1 MFRFPRRCATFPF
14 LIVLLAANSS
24 AASQTRSPYTES
36 DLESAVPMGI
46 PNVRTWAD
54 APLSVLQP
62 QVSHLP
68 ALESANEFSVLA
80 LSGGGEHGAFGAGLL
95 NGWSESGRRP
105 TFSMVTGISTGAL
118 MAPFAFLGSAYDQRL
133 KALYTEMSF
142 RGILSGNPVI
152 GLFGEGLYNTH
163 PLQRLVAGQVDQT
176 MLDDIA
182 AAHRQGRRLFIVTT
196 NLDAQR
202 PVLWNMGA
210 IAASGQPAALE
221 LFRKVLV
228 ASASI
233 PGLFD
238 PDYMI
243 ALFELGESRG
253 RLGGAWEHIP
263 PHLYR

>member
-1 MFRFPRRCATFPF
+1 MFRFPHRCVTFPILFVF
-14 LIVLLAANSS
+14 LASNSS
-24 AASQTRSPYTES
+24 AASQPRTPYTES
-36 DLESAVPMGI
+36 DLDSAVPMGI

-68 ALESANEFSVLA
+68 AVESANEFSVLA

-142 RGILSGNPVI
+142 RGILSGNPVM

-163 PLQRLVAGQVDQT
+163 PLQRVVASQVDQT

-196 NLDAQR
+196 NLYAQQQDIKFNLAYIPNTLR
-202 PVLWNMGA
+202 
-210 IAASGQPAALE
+210 
-221 LFRKVLV
+221 FRTHKL
-228 ASASI
+228 I
-233 PGLFD
+233 D